1 MHVYVVDF
9 AWHGNQTL
17 FIELNGTDDNRKFE
31 GMVRV
36 VDGIIYGDLVH
47 PTKSTLSKEAISYI
61 KNYVSEQ
68 ISAKKF

>member
-9 AWHGNQTL
+9 AWHGEQTL
-17 FIELNGTDDNRKFE
+17 FIDLKGTINNQSFE

-47 PTKSTLSKEAISYI
+47 PIKSGLSNEAVTYI